1 MIHTELGV
9 KYTDAIPV
17 NDLDF
22 LQASTKYNGLSIM
35 FGDFVSDVEIILID
49 NFKKDKI
56 IAFATEL
63 IALVNSE

>member
-49 NFKKDKI
+49 NFNKEEI
-56 IAFATEL
+56 ISFATEL